1 MNTFVLTGRI
11 VKDVKL
17 EKDKDGAKWCTVVL
31 SVTRTV
37 KNDKGLYDTDF
48 IDVILK
54 NGIAT
59 NTMKY
64 RKKGDMIAIKG
75 RIERLSDDDM
85 KLVADKL
92 YFVPSDK
99 GEGVEK

>member
-1 MNTFVLTGRI
+1 MNSFILMGRI
-11 VKDVKL
+11 VKDIKL
-17 EKDKDGAKWCTVVL
+17 EKDKEGINWCRVVL
-31 SVTRTV
+31 AITRPV
-37 KNDKGLYDTDF
+37 KNDEGLHDTDF

-54 NGIAT
+54 NGVAT
-59 NTMKY
+59 NTIKY
-64 RKKGDMIAIKG
+64 CKKDDTVGVRG

-92 YFVPSDK
+92 YFIPSDK

>member
-17 EKDKDGAKWCTVVL
+17 EKDKEGAEWCTVVL

-54 NGIAT
+54 NELAT
-59 NTMKY
+59 NVTEY
-64 RKKGDMIAIKG
+64 CKKGDTVGVRG

-92 YFVPSDK
+92 SFLR
-99 GEGVEK
+99 GERK

>member
-1 MNTFVLTGRI
+1 MNSFILMGRI
-11 VKDVKL
+11 VKDIKL
-17 EKDKDGAKWCTVVL
+17 EKDKEGINWCRVVL

-37 KNDKGLYDTDF
+37 KNDKGLHDTDF

-59 NTMKY
+59 NTIKY
-64 RKKGDMIAIKG
+64 CKKDDTVAIRG

-92 YFVPSDK
+92 YFVPSNK